1 MAQTPVPLSLPPG
14 VYRGGTEYQSKGRWY
29 DTSLVRFYEGNIRP
43 VGGWIRVN
51 NDTVLE
57 GRPRAM
63 LPWRPNSQDIA
74 RYLSIGTNAKL
85 YAYDGNNIYDITP
98 AGFTVGREDSI
109 EGLGYGAAEYG
120 ESTYGT
126 ARAPDGRVLNAST
139 WSLDTWGEYLVACAT
154 QDGKLYE
161 WDLDTGG
168 IADPIANAPEN
179 NIALMVTNEQMLAA
193 LGADGVARR
202 VQWSDQ
208 RNNTV
213 WAPSATNQAGDY
225 DLKTDG
231 AIICGV
237 RTRGEHL
244 IFTDVDVHSMRYIGV
259 PLVYGFERVGSE
271 CGVLGPNS
279 VLALATM
286 VAWWGDSGFFT
297 YDGYTKPLPCDVLDF
312 LQADLN
318 VQQKVKVCAVHNG
331 AYGEIWW
338 YYPSNAGTG
347 ENDRYVVWNY
357 RENHW
362 TIGALARTAG
372 CDKGAFAY
380 PQAAAPDGYW
390 YEQEHGFTD
399 NGDPRGALVY
409 CYTGPIEPANG
420 AVVQAI
426 HQVIH
431 DESESANM
439 LQLTIVGRQT
449 PEGTSASYGPYQL
462 NQANGYTDTRAGGRQ
477 LSMRFEEVT
486 PGDWRLGIN
495 RLMTTLK
502 GKR

>member
-1 MAQTPVPLSLPPG
+1 MAWTPVPLSLPPG
-14 VYRGGTEYQSKGRWY
+14 VVRQGTEYQSKGRWY
-29 DTSLVRFYEGNIRP
+29 DTSLIRFYQGTIRP

-51 NDTVLE
+51 SLE
-57 GRPRAM
+57 QLDGIPRAM
-63 LPWRPNSQDIA
+63 LSWRPNSQNIA
-74 RYLSIGTNAKL
+74 RYLSIGTHEKL
-85 YAYDGNNIYDITP
+85 YAYDSNDIYDITP
-98 AGFTVGREDSI
+98 VGFTPGRPDSI
-109 EGLGYGAAEYG
+109 EGLGYGAGPYG
-120 ESTYGT
+120 ALEYGT
-126 ARAPDGRVLNAST
+126 ARPPDGRVLNAST

-154 QDGKLYE
+154 SDGKLYE

-168 IADPIANAPEN
+168 VADPIANAPED

-213 WAPSATNQAGDY
+213 WTPAATNQAGDF

-231 AIICGV
+231 AIVCGV
-237 RTRGEHL
+237 RARGEHL
-244 IFTDVDVHSMRYIGV
+244 IFTDVDVHSMRYLGV
-259 PLVYGFERVGSE
+259 PLVYGFDCVGTN
-271 CGVLGPNS
+271 CGVLGPNA
-279 VLALATM
+279 VLSLATM
-286 VAWWGDSGFFT
+286 VVWWGDSGFFT

-312 LQADLN
+312 LMGGLN
-318 VQQKVKVCAVHNG
+318 TQQKVKVAARHV
-331 AYGEIWW
+331 GEFGEVWW
-338 YYPSNAGTG
+338 HYPSADSI

-380 PQAAAPDGYW
+380 PQAAAPDGFW
-390 YEQEHGFTD
+390 YEQENGFTD
-399 NGDPRGALVY
+399 NGAPRGALVY
-409 CYTGPIEPANG
+409 GETGPLEAANG
-420 AVVQAI
+420 SNVQAV

-477 LSMRFEEVT
+477 LSLRFEEVT